1 MPRFTCGNCR
11 KEYSAEFKQPPQGN
25 SKRVNCPDCGW
36 RVEESEHY
44 AGAVD
49 TSETAPP
56 AAKQPKASATD
67 EDGD

>member
-36 RVEESEHY
+36 RVEEREYTEANASQ
-44 AGAVD
+44 
-49 TSETAPP
+49 TASP
-56 AAKQPKASATD
+56 AAKQPKPSATD
-67 EDGD
+67 EDGA